1 MKYIV
6 PVNNYIVVEP
16 SGDVKGFKELSDARG
31 FISSIN
37 LDNIL
42 ENTKVSKHAIND
54 MYQEQDQNELGI
66 ITGVDKGES
75 KIYNIE
81 EVIEK
86 IRKQGYFESEK
97 EELISKLLESEI
109 KLNVYHYGIDDILSD
124 LTEEWNI

>member
-1 MKYIV
+1 MEYIV

-16 SGDVKGFKELSDARG
+16 SGDVKGFKELEDARG

-54 MYQEQDQNELGI
+54 MYQEQDQNDLGI
-66 ITGVDKGES
+66 ITGVDRGES
-75 KIYNIE
+75 KIFNIE

-86 IRKQGYFESEK
+86 IRNQGYFESEK
-97 EELISKLLESEI
+97 QELISKLLEENI
-109 KLNVYHYGIDDILSD
+109 KLNVYQYGIDDILSD
-124 LTEEWNI
+124 LTEQWSI